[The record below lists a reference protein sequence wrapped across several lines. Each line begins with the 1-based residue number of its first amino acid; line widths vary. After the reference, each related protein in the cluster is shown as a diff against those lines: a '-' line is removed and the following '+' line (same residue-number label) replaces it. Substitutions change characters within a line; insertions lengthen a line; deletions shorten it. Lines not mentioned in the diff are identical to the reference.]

1 MVSLGR
7 IFHTESPV
15 MVSFE
20 EYTSS
25 YEAFHSAVHL
35 SAVLLV
41 FQRIALVVFLL
52 SFCESDIK
60 FCKTLVVDIQFYRY
74 DCESGLMFSVLLEI
88 PYLLLVEQELPV
100 TPGLVVIIR
109 AIEVR

>member
-7 IFHTESPV
+7 IFHTGSPV

-88 PYLLLVEQELPV
+88 PYLLLVEQQFPV

-109 AIEVR
+109 AVEVR

>member
-1 MVSLGR
+1 MNDFFIQAQPCACTGDIHSQDRDSTAMVSLGR

-60 FCKTLVVDIQFYRY
+60 FCKTLVVDI
-74 DCESGLMFSVLLEI
+74 
-88 PYLLLVEQELPV
+88 
-100 TPGLVVIIR
+100 
-109 AIEVR
+109 